1 MPNSKVRHWC
11 NTLFGH
17 IQLKHLLILL
27 KKSLFRR
34 LSSILC
40 QNKGLRISCNI
51 LEKEVIQ
58 MFLCGA
64 GIAIVVVAILML
76 IALGVVF

>member
-1 MPNSKVRHWC
+1 MSIGSI
-11 NTLFGH
+11 LF
-17 IQLKHLLILL
+17 
-27 KKSLFRR
+27 
-34 LSSILC
+34 SILC
-40 QNKGLRISCNI
+40 QIGRTRISCNI

-58 MFLCGA
+58 MLLCGA